1 MTQQATDRE
10 LYTFLIHD
18 IQALDFTMHSKLTR
32 INEQIRIIN
41 KQPYIHKRIDSLER
55 FKESRKVIDKMIS
68 RINDLLVES
77 IKGKATQNELSLKQ
91 YTSRYKSLKEYYFKL
106 E

>member
-18 IQALDFTMHSKLTR
+18 IQALNSTMHSRLTR

-41 KQPYIHKRIDSLER
+41 KQPYIHKRIDSLEK

-68 RINDLLVES
+68 RISDLLSES
-77 IKGKATQNELSLKQ
+77 VKGKAANNELDLRHH
-91 YTSRYKSLKEYYFKL
+91 TNMYKSLKEDYFRL